1 MEKIKEWAKNNKGLA
16 IVILLSLVL
25 LIVLIIMS
33 IQLFIGGSSSK
44 YGNRLDGINDVKISD
59 DTYKGV
65 KEEVEE
71 TGEVESIDIRLQ
83 GKIVYTT
90 IVLKSETSTD
100 KAKEIASATLDN
112 YSEKEL
118 KYYDFSFFLKWN
130 TEDGETVITG
140 NKHHSLDEI
149 SWVKS

>member
-44 YGNRLDGINDVKISD
+44 YGNRLDGIKDVKIAD

>member
-44 YGNRLDGINDVKISD
+44 YGNRLDGINDVKIAD

-65 KEEVEE
+65 KKEVEE

-90 IVLKSETSTD
+90 VVLKSETSTD

>member
-33 IQLFIGGSSSK
+33 IQFFIGGSSSK
-44 YGNRLDGINDVKISD
+44 YGNRLDGINDVKIAD

-71 TGEVESIDIRLQ
+71 TGEVENIDIRLQ

-90 IVLKSETSTD
+90 MVLKSETSTD

>member
-44 YGNRLDGINDVKISD
+44 YGNRLDGINDVKIAD

-140 NKHHSLDEI
+140 NKHRSLDEI

>member
-44 YGNRLDGINDVKISD
+44 YGNRLDGINDVKIAD
-59 DTYKGV
+59 DTYRGV

-83 GKIVYTT
+83 GKIVC
-90 IVLKSETSTD
+90 TD